1 MNVDSQESNLSILEA
16 TNEILKASQAEV
28 KPEENQEEHQEN
40 TQEVETA
47 ETDQTEETETEEVES
62 VANDP
67 EEETEEVVEEETE
80 EEAEEAEADEPLY
93 TVKVDGET
101 EQVTLDELRS
111 GYMREKTFHRRMNKQ
126 SQDKKQLDQE
136 MQQYRQTRDQY
147 AQGLQQLVAANQRE
161 EPNWQQLKQELSP
174 EEYSSR
180 VADYQVYQMNM
191 SKVQEQQKQIS
202 QEQQQEAMIGWQN
215 YVSNEAKMLMEKMPE
230 WNKQRQEETIKYAKD
245 VLGFNQEEI
254 NSAADHRMIMAIY
267 KSMRLD
273 KLMDKTP
280 DVKKKIKAAPKS
292 TKAGVPIS
300 KKEVVNN
307 QRSKLRQNFMKNPS
321 KEAAI
326 ELLMNR

>member
-16 TNEILKASQAEV
+16 TNEILKAAQPEV
-28 KPEENQEEHQEN
+28 TPEENQEEQQEN

-67 EEETEEVVEEETE
+67 EEETAEVTE
-80 EEAEEAEADEPLY
+80 EEADAEEPLY
-93 TVKVDGET
+93 TVKIDGET
-101 EQVTLDELRS
+101 EQVTLDELQS
-111 GYMREKTFHRRMNKQ
+111 GYMREKTFHRRMNKL
-126 SQDKKQLDQE
+126 SQDKKQTDQE
-136 MQQYRQTRDQY
+136 VQQYRQTRDQY
-147 AQGLQQLVAANQRE
+147 AQGLQQIIAANQME
-161 EPNWQQLKQELSP
+161 EPNWQQLKQTLSP

-202 QEQQQEAMIGWQN
+202 QEQQNEAVISWQN
-215 YVSNEAKMLMEKMPE
+215 YVGNEAKTLMEKMPE
-230 WNKQRQEETIKYAKD
+230 WNKERQDETIKYAKD
-245 VLGFNQEEI
+245 VLGFTQEEI
-254 NSAADHRMIMAIY
+254 NGAADHRMILAIN
-267 KSMRLD
+267 KSMRYD

-280 DVKKKIKAAPKS
+280 EVKKKIKAAPKS
-292 TKAGVPIS
+292 TKSGTPIS
-300 KKEVVNN
+300 KNQVINN
-307 QRSKLRQNFMKNPS
+307 QKNKLRQNFIKNPS

>member
-28 KPEENQEEHQEN
+28 TPEENQEEQQEN

-67 EEETEEVVEEETE
+67 EDETEEVTEEETD
-80 EEAEEAEADEPLY
+80 AEEPLY
-93 TVKVDGET
+93 TVKIDGET
-101 EQVTLDELRS
+101 EQVSLDELQS
-111 GYMREKTFHRRMNKQ
+111 GYMREKTFHRRMNKL
-126 SQDKKQLDQE
+126 SQDKKQSDQE
-136 MQQYRQTRDQY
+136 VQQYRQTRDQY
-147 AQGLQQLVAANQRE
+147 AQGLQHLIAANQME
-161 EPNWQQLKQELSP
+161 EPNWQQLKQTLSP

-191 SKVQEQQKQIS
+191 SKVQEQQKQIT
-202 QEQQQEAMIGWQN
+202 QEQQNEAVISWQN
-215 YVSNEAKMLMEKMPE
+215 YVGNEAKTLMEKMPE
-230 WNKQRQEETIKYAKD
+230 WNKERQDETIKYAKD
-245 VLGFNQEEI
+245 VLGFSQEEI
-254 NSAADHRMIMAIY
+254 NGAADHRMILAIN
-267 KSMRLD
+267 KSMRYD
-273 KLMDKTP
+273 RLMDKTP

-292 TKAGVPIS
+292 TKSGTPIS
-300 KKEVVNN
+300 KNQVVNN
-307 QRSKLRQNFMKNPS
+307 QKNKLRQNFIKNPS